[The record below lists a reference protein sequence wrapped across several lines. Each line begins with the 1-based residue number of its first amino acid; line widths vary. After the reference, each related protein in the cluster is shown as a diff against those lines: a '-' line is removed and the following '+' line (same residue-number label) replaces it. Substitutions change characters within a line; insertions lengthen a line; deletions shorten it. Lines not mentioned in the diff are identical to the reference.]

1 MNIDLI
7 ENKLKFKEIDDL
19 IQQVVVQ
26 QYFPASAAKY
36 ICRDIRLLCG
46 MYFSNTYTQ
55 RNNAFAQIDLYTFY
69 DYIKSKFKLS
79 NKNDNTFLKYFLI
92 ESSLFSCKREYIDNY
107 DKHVLRLTSFIISF
121 ILKDS
126 DLKLSKTTKNACNKF
141 LKKIIN
147 YY

>member
-19 IQQVVVQ
+19 VQQVVVQ
-26 QYFPASAAKY
+26 QYFPAIAAKY

-69 DYIKSKFKLS
+69 EYIKSKFKLS

-92 ESSLFSCKREYIDNY
+92 KSSKREYIDNY
-107 DKHVLRLTSFIISF
+107 DKHVLRLTSSIVSF

-141 LKKIIN
+141 LKK
-147 YY
+147 